1 LRKLVPVV
9 VVSFLVAAVPRLVAA
24 QAPAQKEQP
33 PLVEASTQVAFLATT
48 GNASTS
54 TIGGGADV
62 LWRPDAWTHRFQL
75 NFTQSETDDELSA
88 RSLGG
93 RYRASRVVGRR
104 LSLYSQYDYLR
115 DLFAGV
121 EQRHVI
127 EGGLSLIAIDNER
140 QRLQSDLGFGYLA
153 ERGPKHAPEEPDP
166 EEDPA
171 TAPPKNGS
179 NTLNTAT
186 LTAAAAYRARIS
198 TTSTF
203 IFEPR
208 FLLTIGEVGAWKY
221 DQVATLTADLTS
233 ILALKLAHTVRYSAD
248 PPAGFDRT
256 DTITAVSLVMKL
268 RRDRPPPASV
278 NP

>member
-1 LRKLVPVV
+1 LRKSVCVV
-9 VVSFLVAAVPRLVAA
+9 VVSCLVAAVPRLVAA
-24 QAPAQKEQP
+24 QAPAKKEPP
-33 PLVEASTQVAFLATT
+33 PLLEASTQVAFLATA

-54 TIGGGADV
+54 TIGGGTDV

-75 NFTQSETDDELSA
+75 NFTQSETDNELSA

-93 RYRASRVVGRR
+93 RYRVSRVVSRR

-127 EGGLSLIAIDNER
+127 EGGLSHVAIDDDR
-140 QRLQSDLGFGYLA
+140 QRLQVDWGFGYLA
-153 ERGPKHAPEEPDP
+153 ERGSDADPDPDGPDDDPDAPE
-166 EEDPA
+166 
-171 TAPPKNGS
+171 PKDD
-179 NTLNTAT
+179 LNTAT
-186 LTAAAAYRARIS
+186 MTAAAAYRARIS

-208 FLLTIGEVGAWKY
+208 FLLTIGEVDAWKY

-248 PPAGFDRT
+248 PPPGFERT
-256 DTITAVSLVMKL
+256 DTITAVSLVMKI
-268 RRDRPPPASV
+268 RRDRPPPA
-278 NP
+278 NAHP